1 MILTY
6 LFLLMII
13 SISLIWLPMILYD
26 AIKQMI
32 DQYKVDPTIDMIM
45 VDIIGILMTEVIL
58 FILLFNHV
66 VEILHKF

>member
-1 MILTY
+1 
-6 LFLLMII
+6 
-13 SISLIWLPMILYD
+13 MILYD